1 MQREKLSSRL
11 GFILVSAGC
20 AIGIGN
26 VWKFPWMAGQYGGG
40 IFVLFYLIFL
50 LLLAVPVL
58 TMEFSMGRASGKSPI
73 MLYYPLEPKG
83 SIWHIHGYGMLA
95 GLYLLMMF
103 YTVVAGWILKYFFSV
118 LSGNLTAASD
128 RQIDLHFVELLSS
141 PRQMIFFTSL
151 IVFAGFLVC
160 SKGLVNGLERVSKLM
175 MSALLFIMVALA
187 IMGLFLDG
195 AQQGLKFYLLPDF
208 ASISNFSSLFTTV
221 SAAMQQAFFTLSV
234 GLGSMAVFGS
244 FIGRER
250 ALLGEASNVAILD
263 TFVAITSGLIIFP
276 ICFTYGVDVA
286 KGPALIFEALPR
298 VFNRIPTP
306 FGQIVGSFFFLFL
319 FFAAFT
325 TVIAVFEGIISCCAE
340 KFGWSK
346 KKACIINS
354 FLVTALSLPCIFGFS
369 SSFTLFGKTVYVL
382 DLEDFLVSNILL
394 PLGALI
400 IVTFCSSKRFGWGF
414 EKFSKEANHGKGLK
428 IRKWM
433 RYYISFVLPIIVF
446 AVFIFGLFEFFG
458 IL

>member
-40 IFVLFYLIFL
+40 IFVMFYLLFL
-50 LLLAVPVL
+50 LLIAIPVL
-58 TMEFSMGRASGKSPI
+58 AMEFSMGRASGKSPI
-73 MLYYPLEPKG
+73 GLYYPLEPN
-83 SIWHIHGYGMLA
+83 SSFWHIHGYGMFA

-103 YTVVAGWILKYFFSV
+103 YTVVAGWILKYFFSMLFGSLV
-118 LSGNLTAASD
+118 TVSNAEID
-128 RQIDLHFVELLSS
+128 RHFAELLSS

-151 IVFAGFLVC
+151 IIFAGFFVC
-160 SKGLVNGLERVSKLM
+160 SFGIVKGLERVSKFM
-175 MSALLFIMVALA
+175 MGALLFIMIALA
-187 IMGLFLDG
+187 IAGLFLDG
-195 AQQGLKFYLLPDF
+195 AKEGIKFYLFPDF
-208 ASISNFSSLFTTV
+208 SAVKNFPSLLRTV

-250 ALLGEASNVAILD
+250 SLLGESVNVALLD

-276 ICFTYGVDVA
+276 VCFTYGVDVT

-306 FGQIVGSFFFLFL
+306 FGQIVGSLFFLFL

-325 TVIAVFEGIISCCAE
+325 TIIAVFEGIISCCTE
-340 KFGWSK
+340 KFAWSK

-354 FLVTALSLPCIFGFS
+354 FLVVALSLPCIFGFS
-369 SSFTLFGKTVYVL
+369 FSFTFFRKPMQVL
-382 DLEDFLVSNILL
+382 DLEDFLLSNILL
-394 PLGALI
+394 PIGALI
-400 IVTFCSSKRFGWGF
+400 IVLFCSSKKTGWGF
-414 EKFSKEANHGKGLK
+414 HNFSNEANHGKGLK

-433 RYYISFVLPIIVF
+433 RYYTFFVLPIIIF
-446 AVFIFGLFEFFG
+446 AVFILGLFDFFG